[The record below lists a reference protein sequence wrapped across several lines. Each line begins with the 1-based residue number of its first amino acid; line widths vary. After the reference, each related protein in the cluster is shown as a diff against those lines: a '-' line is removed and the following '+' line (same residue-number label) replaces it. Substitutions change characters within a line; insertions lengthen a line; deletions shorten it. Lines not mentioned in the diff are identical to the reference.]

1 MSMNEKENE
10 ILRLLFLYYRTN
22 QKLSRKD
29 ASLLSKNKNV
39 YLSESTIKRIETQ
52 NVKNNNSTLSKYAN
66 TLSLYFE
73 KDDFPYNKLNSY
85 KESIKESINNGSSLR
100 DIETIHKEL
109 LNFQNLYKNYIYI
122 GEISR
127 ILLSILEDFLL
138 NKRINLKDQKMYEFI
153 TNSTNEKDDEIVV
166 FMYYLLYKAYLFE
179 RGDNETN
186 IAKIEDITSKI
197 NFKKIFYLDQTR
209 FEEKNKN
216 LISLYNK
223 YREVYV
229 TTRSNKNNNVSFI
242 VTSLFNLA
250 YCEILLNDYIE
261 AEKHLIEL
269 LKIDSLDK
277 FVPMYIIYDTHNFL
291 GFIYFNLKQ
300 YNKAFDCFD
309 IARKQ
314 DGNSIGF
321 NFLLM
326 FISLEKI
333 NKVNYSKVI
342 IEEEAR
348 KVKLPAIKHLLEYY
362 QLKYNCKDK
371 KILEDYIV
379 KYLNKKEVT
388 FQFYSS
394 LIYEELF
401 NLVKETKHYKYLYDY
416 LEISF

>member
-66 TLSLYFE
+66 TLSLRFE
-73 KDDFPYNKLNSY
+73 KDEFPYSKLNSY
-85 KESIKESINNGSSLR
+85 IKIVLCLINEGYELR
-100 DIETIHKEL
+100 DIYVVYEEL
-109 LNFQNLYKNYIYI
+109 LGFYNLYRKHIYL

-127 ILLSILEDFLL
+127 LLLSILEDFLL
-138 NKRINLKDQKMYEFI
+138 DKRINIVDQKMYVFL
-153 TNSTNEKDDEIVV
+153 TNSTNEKDNEIVA
-166 FMYYLLYKAYLFE
+166 FMYYLLYKSYLFE
-179 RGDNETN
+179 RGDSEAN
-186 IAKIEDITSKI
+186 IVKIKEIVSKAD
-197 NFKKIFYLDQTR
+197 FKKIFYLER
-209 FEEKNKN
+209 AGIYEKNTN
-216 LISLYNK
+216 LISSYNK
-223 YREVYV
+223 YKDIYMTTKDSSENV
-229 TTRSNKNNNVSFI
+229 TFI
-242 VTSLFNLA
+242 VASLFNLA
-250 YCEILLNDYIE
+250 YCEILLKDYIE
-261 AEKHLIEL
+261 AKKHLEEL
-269 LKIDSLDK
+269 LKVNLLK
-277 FVPMYIIYDTHNFL
+277 KYIPTYVIYNVYDCL
-291 GFIYFNLKQ
+291 GLVHFNLNQ
-300 YNKAFDCFD
+300 YDKAFDCFN

-326 FISLEKI
+326 LISLEKI
-333 NKVNYSKVI
+333 NKTNYSKVI